1 MRLYESARNSGCRAG
16 LASLRC
22 ELSRSNLSRAEGPW
36 RAEYPQRGEIYV
48 RKLLIGAIAG
58 VVMLA
63 VAAIAMAV
71 TTTTYEQTY
80 SKKTKSTS
88 VGTTFKTTST
98 ADQGDNPSNNDQPK
112 STREFDI
119 KFPAGTKIDY
129 KAKPVC
135 TDANFHEDQAS
146 PCPANTKVGAGN
158 ATVKLPFPGQADVQA
173 TVTAY
178 NRKSGG
184 TTGLV
189 LYVQPSIGAPV
200 FLKPVFKGITLKTAV
215 PPTCVASTN
224 QNGHCVKGDGSP
236 GQEAVL
242 TSFNLKTKAF
252 KKGKHTYIKSPPK
265 CPKSG
270 AWTFK
275 ATVTYDDNS
284 TVTKTAKSKCKK

>member
-1 MRLYESARNSGCRAG
+1 M
-16 LASLRC
+16 
-22 ELSRSNLSRAEGPW
+22 
-36 RAEYPQRGEIYV
+36 RAEYPPKGEIYV
-48 RKLLIGAIAG
+48 RKLLIGATVG
-58 VVMLA
+58 VVMLV

-80 SKKTKSTS
+80 SKKTTSTS

-98 ADQGDNPSNNDQPK
+98 ADEGENAENNNQPK

-119 KFPAGTKIDY
+119 KFPAGTKINY
-129 KAKPVC
+129 KARAVC
-135 TDANFHEDQAS
+135 TDANFHEDQAD
-146 PCPANTKVGAGN
+146 PCPANTKVGSGN
-158 ATVKLPFPGQADVQA
+158 ATVRVPFPGQADVPA

-189 LYVQPSIGAPV
+189 LYVQPTIGAPV

-224 QNGHCVKGDGSP
+224 QNGHCVKNDGSP

-242 TSFNLKTKAF
+242 TSFNLKTKAY
-252 KKGKHTYIKSPPK
+252 KKGKKVFIKTPAK

-270 AWTFK
+270 VWTFN
-275 ATVTYDDNS
+275 ATVTYSDNS
-284 TVTKTAKSKCKK
+284 VVKKSAKSKCKK